1 MKKLFTIAAIG
12 DLHLEKYSIDDNYF
26 NGIEKRADILLIGGD
41 MNNGKKE
48 ETEHFLKIISEIK
61 IPILM
66 VFGNHECDNRS
77 LSEIRKQILMGNDR
91 IKILDGS
98 YQKFDFQG
106 KTLIVSGAKGYGGG
120 FSPYNIINKGEK
132 TSKKFFQEEAK
143 EVEKLKKVFEKI
155 NKIKYD
161 FHVVLTH
168 WAPFEET
175 IKGEPKELYMVL
187 GSSRMGDAIELQKPN
202 LALSGHSHKGSRG
215 IKKARRGQVSACN
228 ISYDVNDRKIC
239 FFEFSERGIRL
250 LY

>member
-1 MKKLFTIAAIG
+1 MKKLFTIAAIS
-12 DLHLEKYSIDDNYF
+12 DLHLEKYSINDSYF
-26 NGIEKRADILLIGGD
+26 NGIEERADALLIGGD

-77 LSEIRKQILMGNDR
+77 LAEIKKQILVENNM

-98 YQKFDFQG
+98 YQKFDFNG
-106 KTLIVSGAKGYGGG
+106 KTLIVSGTKGYGGG

-132 TSKKFFQEEAK
+132 TVKEFFKEEIR
-143 EVEKLKKVFEKI
+143 EVDKLKKVFEKI
-155 NKIKYD
+155 NKLKFD

-187 GSSRMGDAIELQKPN
+187 GSSRMGDVIESQKPD
-202 LALSGHSHKGSRG
+202 LALSGHSHRGSMG
-215 IKKARRGQVSACN
+215 IKKARRKQVSTCN
-228 ISYDVNDRKIC
+228 ISYDVNNRKIC
-239 FFEFSERGIRL
+239 FFEFYPGKIKLR
-250 LY
+250 Y